1 MIEITRIKNEHG
13 ENIGFRCLG
22 HAGFAKHGKDIVC
35 ASVSSIV
42 YTTINAVKRINF
54 NAIEVVDEKSMEIKI
69 LVEDETIN
77 ILIDNMLDLLNSLAS
92 DYPKNICVK
101 EN

>member
-1 MIEITRIKNEHG
+1 
-13 ENIGFRCLG
+13 
-22 HAGFAKHGKDIVC
+22 
-35 ASVSSIV
+35 
-42 YTTINAVKRINF
+42 
-54 NAIEVVDEKSMEIKI
+54 MEIKI

>member
-1 MIEITRIKNEHG
+1 MIKVTKNDNYITIT
-13 ENIGFRCLG
+13 G
-22 HAGFAKHGKDIVC
+22 HANSDEYGKDIVC

-77 ILIDNMLDLLNSLAS
+77 ILIDNMIDLLSSLAS